1 MAAIRNH
8 AGNAVGA
15 ARGNRSR
22 FRRGATQREIC
33 VSLPGGRLLPC
44 RQQSGPVGH
53 VGPRHPARGRW
64 SPRRS
69 SRPTVEEIKEVL
81 LQATAQ
87 LGADGGRDG
96 VKGSPEGASTPSSG
110 ARCLTTRRPS
120 VRPSAPRRTG
130 GQRQAHSHHVDFYPL
145 DDRARAKT
153 SFGILAQVLS
163 PFGSARAVRRAYPT
177 SSTRWPRKSWR
188 TFRLALLI
196 RSE

>member
-1 MAAIRNH
+1 MQCRHPAP
-8 AGNAVGA
+8 VGA

-33 VSLPGGRLLPC
+33 VSFLGAASFRAVS
-44 RQQSGPVGH
+44 RVGQW
-53 VGPRHPARGRW
+53 GMSARHPARGRW

-153 SFGILAQVLS
+153 SFGILAQ
-163 PFGSARAVRRAYPT
+163 A
-177 SSTRWPRKSWR
+177 
-188 TFRLALLI
+188 
-196 RSE
+196 